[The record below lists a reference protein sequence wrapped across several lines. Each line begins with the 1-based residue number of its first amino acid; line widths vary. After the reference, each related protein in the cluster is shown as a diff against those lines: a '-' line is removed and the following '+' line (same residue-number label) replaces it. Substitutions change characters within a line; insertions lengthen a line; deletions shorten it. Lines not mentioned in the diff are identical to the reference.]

1 MFDIGFIL
9 LPLAYI
15 DPGTGGIILQ
25 LIIAGLVGTAV
36 FFRQAI
42 GQFLGLFIRKKKTE
56 KSNANADSSQ

>member
-1 MFDIGFIL
+1 MFVFDL
-9 LPLAYI
+9 CARPLAYI

-42 GQFLGLFIRKKKTE
+42 VRFFSLFSRKNSDKPA
-56 KSNANADSSQ
+56 ANAESPE